1 MAYAVFAIVLFL
13 GGGIL
18 GFIVRGRMGV
28 GEAERA
34 RRVEADYREL
44 GERQSDIMD
53 TVGRADE
60 NIRVIQGTVETMDE
74 KIQRARDILDGVQKR
89 NRPDNKGDE

>member
-1 MAYAVFAIVLFL
+1 MAYAIFVIVLFL

-18 GFIVRGRMGV
+18 GFIVRGRMGI

-60 NIRVIQGTVETMDE
+60 NIRVIQGTVGTMGE

-89 NRPDNKGDE
+89 NRTDNKGDE

>member
-1 MAYAVFAIVLFL
+1 VAYAIFAIVLFL

-28 GEAERA
+28 SEAERA

-60 NIRVIQGTVETMDE
+60 NIRVIQGTVGTMDE